1 MTNRNRV
8 TRRQAQSFLAP
19 MRRAI
24 AEMRTGEVDAVHG
37 YAVTRLP
44 THAAAYARL
53 DYCLAG
59 TRAFME
65 RLAPHID
72 CAPLERVEK
81 KLAHGTPLT
90 MAELSA
96 CQAVLRQIEDALVRM
111 DRRAVQ
117 DALVTTQIAIE
128 VEALGMQEAAA

>member
-24 AEMRTGEVDAVHG
+24 AEMRSGEADSIQG

-44 THAAAYARL
+44 THAAYARL

-65 RLAPHID
+65 RLAPDID
-72 CAPLERVEK
+72 YAPLERLEK

-96 CQAVLRQIEDALVRM
+96 CPAVLRQVEDALVRM

>member
-1 MTNRNRV
+1 MIKHRV
-8 TRRQAQSFLAP
+8 TRRQAQAFLAP

-24 AEMRTGEVDAVHG
+24 NEMRSGEVDAVQG
-37 YAVTRLP
+37 YAITRLP
-44 THAAAYARL
+44 THGYARL
-53 DYCLAG
+53 DHCLAG
-59 TRAFME
+59 TSAFLE
-65 RLAPHID
+65 RLAPQID
-72 CAPLERVEK
+72 CTPLTRIEK

>member
-24 AEMRTGEVDAVHG
+24 AEMRSGEVDAIQG

-44 THAAAYARL
+44 SHAAYARM
-53 DYCLAG
+53 DYCLSG

-72 CAPLERVEK
+72 YSPMERMEK

-90 MAELSA
+90 MTDIDA
-96 CQAVLRQIEDALVRM
+96 CSAVLRQVEDALTGM

-117 DALVTTQIAIE
+117 SVLLTTQIEIE
-128 VEALGMQEAAA
+128 LEAQQEKAA

>member
-90 MAELSA
+90 MAELDA
-96 CQAVLRQIEDALVRM
+96 CTAVLRRVEDALTGA
-111 DRRAVQ
+111 DRRTVQ
-117 DALVTTQIAIE
+117 SVLLTTQIAIE
-128 VEALGMQEAAA
+128 LEAQQEQAA